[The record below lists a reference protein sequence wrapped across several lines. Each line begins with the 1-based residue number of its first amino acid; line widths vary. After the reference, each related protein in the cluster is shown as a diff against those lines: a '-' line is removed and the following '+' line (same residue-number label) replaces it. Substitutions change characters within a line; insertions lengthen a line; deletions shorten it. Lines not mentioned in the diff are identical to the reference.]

1 VHIDDFIARNE
12 PTWARLRAL
21 TKKAGRRGRGLSPD
35 ELDDLVRLYQRVS
48 THLSL
53 ARSRY
58 GDQGLV
64 ASLTG
69 LVARTGAI
77 IYGTRPRTLR
87 VTVRFFTETFPA
99 ALWHLRRFVAVAFLL
114 FAVPGLAAGLWVG
127 NDPAALE
134 ATGPQEFREEFVGE
148 LFEDYYTE
156 LASAEFAATV
166 TTNNINVGLFAF
178 AGGILLCVPTAF
190 VLAFNGLNVGVAW
203 GLFIAAGDQ
212 ARFWSLILPH
222 GLLELTAIFV
232 AGGTG
237 LALGWTLV
245 DPGDRRRGEALVAE
259 GRRTVVVLMGLVLM
273 FVAAGLIEGFVT
285 GAAIHPWLRVAIG
298 AAVWALFL
306 GYVAV
311 CGRAAAAR
319 GLTGAMGEQS
329 DRGWARPDGRPP
341 GQDPAGGYSRP
352 AALTSR

>member
-1 VHIDDFIARNE
+1 MHIDDFIIANE
-12 PTWARLRAL
+12 PSWARLREL

-35 ELDDLVRLYQRVS
+35 ELDELVRLYQRVS

-64 ASLTG
+64 TSLTA
-69 LVARTGAI
+69 LVARAGAI
-77 IYGTRPRTLR
+77 IYGTRPRTLLA
-87 VTVRFFTETFPA
+87 TARFFTETFPA
-99 ALWHLRRFVAVAFLL
+99 ALWHIRRFVGVATLL
-114 FAVPGLAAGLWVG
+114 FVVPALATGLWIG
-127 NDPAALE
+127 NSPAALD
-134 ATGPQEFREEFVGE
+134 AAAPREFREQFVGE

-166 TTNNINVGLFAF
+166 TTNNISVGLLAF
-178 AGGILLCVPTAF
+178 AGGIFLCLPTAI

-232 AGGTG
+232 AGGAG

-245 DPGDRRRGEALVAE
+245 DPGDRRRGEALVEE
-259 GRRTVVVLMGLVLM
+259 GRRTVVILMGLVLM
-273 FVAAGLIEGFVT
+273 FVAAGLVEGFVT

-298 AAVWALFL
+298 AAVWGLFL
-306 GYVAV
+306 AYVAV
-311 CGRAAAAR
+311 CGRAAAAK
-319 GLTGAMGEQS
+319 GLSGAVGEQS
-329 DRGWARPDGRPP
+329 DRGWAGPERPASG
-341 GQDPAGGYSRP
+341 AYSRP
-352 AALTSR
+352 AALISR